1 MAEELTTQEVVEAMF
16 KYVEES
22 TGKKKVKPGD
32 VSKMALE
39 KFKDR
44 GCTKQT
50 CKDAIRELV
59 ESGRVVYTYF
69 GGTFLELPHKEASAN
84 E

>member
-1 MAEELTTQEVVEAMF
+1 MAELTAQQVADAMY
-16 KYVEES
+16 KMVADA
-22 TGKKKVKPGD
+22 TGKKKFKPGD
-32 VSKMALE
+32 LTKMALQQ
-39 KFKDR
+39 FADQ
-44 GCTKQT
+44 GCDKQL